1 MVSERGFEP
10 RTPRPERGMF
20 PLHYSEMVR
29 EGDFETPP
37 RVPKTRMLPLHY
49 SLMVGTRRV
58 ELRSTAFQTV
68 AE

>member
-1 MVSERGFEP
+1 
-10 RTPRPERGMF
+10 MF